1 MKSKY
6 LEFLQNISST
16 NINIIFIFRVCHMKI
31 LWGLCPTWGWTSL
44 LLGCHT
50 LLFIKQW
57 VNKFLAYWVNIYET
71 RLNIMFS
78 LENSHDI
85 SGFLI
90 RITFSSFVLYKSY
103 TDISL
108 DNQGFS
114 NSWSILTSEFRV
126 QARLILQCRSY
137 FSLPISVPSSY
148 LLKKMQ
154 WLFLSRNS
162 QNSSCGLCKKLW
174 LLIPCDED
182 DIENN
187 DDTSIVHYPIPDFH
201 VFSVSRITTNY
212 LPRYL
217 MIVVLLLV

>member
-1 MKSKY
+1 
-6 LEFLQNISST
+6 
-16 NINIIFIFRVCHMKI
+16 
-31 LWGLCPTWGWTSL
+31 
-44 LLGCHT
+44 
-50 LLFIKQW
+50 
-57 VNKFLAYWVNIYET
+57 
-71 RLNIMFS
+71 MFS

-201 VFSVSRITTNY
+201 VFSVSWIMTNY
-212 LPRYL
+212 LPRYMYNDSGSVAGL
-217 MIVVLLLV
+217 GGNLFMFIWMMELVAGMDILYSCLINKSSCLLSYTGWWL